1 MLHKAVKLL
10 RRLQSCQGISGSD
23 TFLLGVVFLLVVF
36 LLIFVFANCSS
47 VKSSISVYYEQHSKI
62 YKWKNIDNHLTNR
75 KSMQSIYLKGASIKV
90 LLHNLLKGR
99 RLRRALRHL
108 KNPLSGNQKEAS
120 PVPCQSSLLFSP
132 VLTLL
137 VYVLFFFVTKPYQH
151 YHFLQVF

>member
-1 MLHKAVKLL
+1 
-10 RRLQSCQGISGSD
+10 
-23 TFLLGVVFLLVVF
+23 
-36 LLIFVFANCSS
+36 
-47 VKSSISVYYEQHSKI
+47 
-62 YKWKNIDNHLTNR
+62 
-75 KSMQSIYLKGASIKV
+75 MQSIYLKGASIKV